1 MAERLSDV
9 EARIGS
15 VRQLSAVITAMRGI
29 AAVRSHEAT
38 ARLPGIRAY
47 ADTVG
52 EAIAQALSLLAG
64 WPGGERAADSTAPSR
79 HIVIALC
86 SEQGFVGA
94 FNARV
99 LDAAEEAV
107 ARAGPGRAD
116 LMMLGS
122 RGVAAAEERSLPL
135 VWSAPMATHGDQ
147 LEALANKLAD
157 TLFSRMDGGAVS
169 HVSIVHAGPAEPGKA
184 VAEMVDLPL
193 FPFDFGRFPPV
204 SRAQPPIIQLPAPT
218 LLARLA
224 NEYVFAQLCEALSLS
239 YAAENEARMRAMV
252 AARENVRQRLDD
264 LTASARRLRQEQ
276 ITEEVIELAAGSGL

>member
-29 AAVRSHEAT
+29 AAVRSHEAS
-38 ARLPGIRAY
+38 ARLPGIQAY
-47 ADTVG
+47 AATVG
-52 EAIAQALSLLAG
+52 EAIAQALSLLAERPAAG
-64 WPGGERAADSTAPSR
+64 VGGDVPTR

-99 LDAAEEAV
+99 LDAAAAAV
-107 ARAGPGRAD
+107 SRARAGRAD
-116 LMMLGS
+116 LMILGS
-122 RGVAAAEERSLPL
+122 RGVAAAAERQLPV
-135 VWSAPMATHGDQ
+135 VWSTPMAAHSDQ
-147 LEALANKLAD
+147 LAVLANRLAD
-157 TLFSRMDGGAVS
+157 TLFARMESDAVS
-169 HVSIVHAGPAEPGKA
+169 HVTIVHAGPTRPGQT
-184 VAEMVDLPL
+184 VAAMVEQAL
-193 FPFDFGRFPPV
+193 FPFDFDRFPPAN
-204 SRAQPPIIQLPAPT
+204 RAQPPIIQLSATT

-224 NEYVFAQLCEALSLS
+224 DEYVFAQLCEALTLS

-264 LTASARRLRQEQ
+264 LTASARRLRQEE
-276 ITEEVIELAAGSGL
+276 ITEEVIELAAGSLP